1 MTGKCSGKR
10 VFSKKKHNYLCNSK
24 NLRTF
29 AADLRNDI
37 AEWSSW

>member
-1 MTGKCSGKR
+1 MARKCSEKR
-10 VFSKKKHNYLCNSK
+10 VFSKKWLKILGNSK

-29 AADLRNDI
+29 AADFKKNI